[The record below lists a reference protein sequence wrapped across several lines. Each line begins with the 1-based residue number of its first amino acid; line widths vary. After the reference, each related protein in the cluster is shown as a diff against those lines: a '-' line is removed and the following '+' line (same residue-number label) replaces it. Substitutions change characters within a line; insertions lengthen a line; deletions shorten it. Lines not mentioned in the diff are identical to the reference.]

1 VKCSFY
7 CVWSRFSDVGF
18 RFEGLTGSV
27 GMRVSKG
34 FDVGL
39 KAWMRLGSGIGGFGV
54 YGLGYRERWSVAS
67 LRCRHLVSVAVRC
80 SVAALLQCVAVL
92 QLCCSALQCRHLVSV
107 AVRCSALQCVAVCCS
122 VLQCVAVCCSV
133 LQCDAVCCVVLQC
146 LAVCYS
152 VSQSVAAYCS
162 ILQCVAVC
170 CSVVRY
176 GQVWCSV

>member
-1 VKCSFY
+1 MKCSFY

-27 GMRVSKG
+27 GMIVSKG

-39 KAWMRLGSGIGGFGV
+39 KVWMRLGSGIGGFGV

-122 VLQCVAVCCSV
+122 VLQCAAVCCSV
-133 LQCDAVCCVVLQC
+133 LQCVALCCSVLQC
-146 LAVCYS
+146 VTVYLRVLQRIAV
-152 VSQSVAAYCS
+152 YCS
-162 ILQCVAVC
+162 VLQCVAVWFGMVKC
-170 CSVVRY
+170 GVV
-176 GQVWCSV
+176 CD